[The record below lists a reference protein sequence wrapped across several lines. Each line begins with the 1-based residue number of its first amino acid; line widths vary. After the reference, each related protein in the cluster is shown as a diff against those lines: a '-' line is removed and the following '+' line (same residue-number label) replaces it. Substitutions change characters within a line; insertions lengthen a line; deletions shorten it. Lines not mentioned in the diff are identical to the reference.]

1 MRGTCS
7 RCGKQARVTEYIGTG
22 KLDFLSEWLCDKC
35 AISEEK
41 TKKEEK
47 KK

>member
-7 RCGKQARVTEYIGTG
+7 RCGKQAKVTEYIG
-22 KLDFLSEWLCDKC
+22 KEKSEWLCDKC
-35 AISEEK
+35 AIAEESQ
-41 TKKEEK
+41 KEEK